1 MTSATEN
8 VCEHCEHGEPMY
20 PSVADCEIDHMEII
34 VENDRMIVELGNE
47 DAVFRI
53 NRCPMCGRDLRE
65 VDHGGMDR

>member
-8 VCEHCEHGEPMY
+8 RATEHVCECCEYGESMY
-20 PSVADCEIDHMEII
+20 PIVADGEIDHMEII

-53 NRCPMCGRDLRE
+53 KHCPMCGRELS
-65 VDHGGMDR
+65 